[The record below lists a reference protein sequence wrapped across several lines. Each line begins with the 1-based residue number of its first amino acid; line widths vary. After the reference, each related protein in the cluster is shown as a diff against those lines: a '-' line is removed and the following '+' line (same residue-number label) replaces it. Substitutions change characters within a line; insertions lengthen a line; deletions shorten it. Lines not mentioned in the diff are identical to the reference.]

1 MNKRTLVIGA
11 STKPGR
17 YANLAI
23 EMLKE
28 YGHEVVAFGKDAGS
42 VGDTPILQ
50 KIPDDHALDT
60 VTMYVSPVNQPE
72 LIPTILGL
80 HPKRIIFNPGT
91 ENPAF
96 EKEAQ
101 LQGIEV
107 ENACTLVLLRSR
119 MY

>member
-1 MNKRTLVIGA
+1 MSKRTLVIGA

-28 YGHEVVAFGKDAGS
+28 YGHEVMAFGKESGL
-42 VGDTPILQ
+42 VGDTLILQ
-50 KIPDDHALDT
+50 KIPEDQAYDT
-60 VTMYVSPVNQPE
+60 VTMYVSPANQLE
-72 LIPTILGL
+72 LMPTILGL

-96 EKEAQ
+96 EKEA
-101 LQGIEV
+101 LLHGIEV
-107 ENACTLVLLRSR
+107 ENACTLVMLRSR